1 MSFMKCFD
9 AASIV
14 IEDANERFSP
24 LWKTNE
30 ERLNIFK
37 RYCEAIDLLSDEFDG
52 ESFEIEV
59 DEITMGISVTLEC
72 DEIVIESK
80 EHILYELAK
89 GAVRCGFSATGE
101 GTLLVRFVFPSI
113 WNKV

>member
-14 IEDANERFSP
+14 IEEANERLSP
-24 LWKTNE
+24 LWKADE

-37 RYCEAIDLLSDEFDG
+37 QYCEAIDLLSDEFDG
-52 ESFEIEV
+52 ESFEVEV
-59 DEITMGISVTLEC
+59 DEITMEISITLEC

-80 EHILYELAK
+80 THELYDLVKRAI
-89 GAVRCGFSATGE
+89 RCSFSASNDN
-101 GTLLVRFVFPSI
+101 LLVRFVFPSI
-113 WNKV
+113 WGKA